1 MDVLKESCT
10 ITKWNNSHL
19 TTVISKKKEQKLR
32 VKMLSFFLFPFG
44 IENKLEWP
52 RWWLQWD
59 PPPLQLVRRLVAL
72 SLIIRVRGSYGDLR
86 SRQKYKDGNKSLV
99 GICQFVNKLSN
110 EIYMTPRFHRV
121 LQNSGPWLLVP
132 QEDSLTRMYAPQ
144 DWEFVYLIYSVSPAS
159 RMYLTRVTNWSKKLM
174 NKLVSTKV
182 GY

>member
-1 MDVLKESCT
+1 MFWRNLAQLQNET
-10 ITKWNNSHL
+10 I
-19 TTVISKKKEQKLR
+19 VIWPQLFQRKR
-32 VKMLSFFLFPFG
+32 NRNWGWRCYPFFLFPFG
-44 IENKLEWP
+44 IGNKLEWP

-59 PPPLQLVRRLVAL
+59 PPPLQLVRMLFAL

-110 EIYMTPRFHRV
+110 EIYMIPRFHRV

>member
-1 MDVLKESCT
+1 
-10 ITKWNNSHL
+10 
-19 TTVISKKKEQKLR
+19 
-32 VKMLSFFLFPFG
+32 MLSFFLFPFG

-121 LQNSGPWLLVP
+121 LQNSGP
-132 QEDSLTRMYAPQ
+132 
-144 DWEFVYLIYSVSPAS
+144 
-159 RMYLTRVTNWSKKLM
+159 
-174 NKLVSTKV
+174 
-182 GY
+182 